1 MNVINSATSFL
12 RLLTAAP
19 HRQLPWC
26 LGSGCVY
33 AGGHK
38 EPASDGT
45 VRYCTHQ
52 KTRGYRL
59 SLERQ
64 TQNGPTR
71 RGVEGW
77 PDPFLSYHERQQ
89 RYIRAMCRCLAR
101 LDIHIR
107 QNVYELDTLIKGS
120 AANLSPI
127 RRNPPTPTYG
137 VLYQPKIR
145 NFASFSHRDSY
156 FPTQRNLLK
165 AGRYVTEAWRPMK
178 KPAGFMEGGVLTALT
193 HTCLLFCLSRPLCA
207 TGAR

>member
-1 MNVINSATSFL
+1 MCVMQAVIKSLPRTGQYATV
-12 RLLTAAP
+12 LT
-19 HRQLPWC
+19 
-26 LGSGCVY
+26 
-33 AGGHK
+33 K
-38 EPASDGT
+38 
-45 VRYCTHQ
+45 
-52 KTRGYRL
+52 KTRGCRL

-77 PDPFLSYHERQQ
+77 PGPFLSYHERQQ
-89 RYIRAMCRCLAR
+89 RYIRAICRCLAR

-107 QNVYELDTLIKGS
+107 QNVYELDTLIKSS

-127 RRNPPTPTYG
+127 RRNPPTPVYG
-137 VLYQPKIR
+137 VLYQPKTR
-145 NFASFSHRDSY
+145 NLASFRHRGSY

-178 KPAGFMEGGVLTALT
+178 KPAGFMEGGVLKALT

>member
-26 LGSGCVY
+26 LGADVY
-33 AGGHK
+33 K
-38 EPASDGT
+38 MDLPE
-45 VRYCTHQ
+45 
-52 KTRGYRL
+52 
-59 SLERQ
+59 
-64 TQNGPTR
+64 

-89 RYIRAMCRCLAR
+89 RYIRAICRCLAR

-107 QNVYELDTLIKGS
+107 QNVYELDTLIKSS

-127 RRNPPTPTYG
+127 RRNPPTPVYG
-137 VLYQPKIR
+137 VLYQPKTR
-145 NFASFSHRDSY
+145 NLASFRHRGSY

-178 KPAGFMEGGVLTALT
+178 KPAGFMEGGVLKALT
-193 HTCLLFCLSRPLCA
+193 HTCLLFCLSRPLCT